1 MLRTAILLVFMMII
15 TGCAPKV
22 KWSTV
27 WPAAYT
33 YPEERQVLDHYPIEP
48 IQIEELNV
56 TAE

>member
-27 WPAAYT
+27 WPVAHT
-33 YPEERQVLDHYPIEP
+33 YDEERQVLDRYPIEN
-48 IQIEELNV
+48 ITIEELDV
-56 TAE
+56 TAQ